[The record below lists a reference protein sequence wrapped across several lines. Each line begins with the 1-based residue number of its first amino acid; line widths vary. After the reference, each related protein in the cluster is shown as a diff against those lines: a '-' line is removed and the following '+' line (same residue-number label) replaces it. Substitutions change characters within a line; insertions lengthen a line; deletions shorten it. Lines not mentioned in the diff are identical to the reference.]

1 MGTLREK
8 SIDLIATLKEEN
20 VPDNR
25 GMRILLY
32 AHAARNDKQINLYE
46 EYLLVAEALTFDRQ
60 SYMQAAWNR
69 NVYIMHLLPLLNMK
83 MMALLFQ
90 DQTAA
95 KMWES
100 WGMEAYSI
108 NREIRPHYILDNYQS
123 FLYAEDNP
131 QLLEELLKVRDSRH
145 HPFSKG
151 PYHTEYFPYHL
162 CRYEELLL
170 RKKLFSQDEK
180 IVSSEIED
188 VLVEIYMI
196 QHE

>member
-1 MGTLREK
+1 M
-8 SIDLIATLKEEN
+8 
-20 VPDNR
+20 
-25 GMRILLY
+25 
-32 AHAARNDKQINLYE
+32 
-46 EYLLVAEALTFDRQ
+46 AEALTFDRQ

>member
-32 AHAARNDKQINLYE
+32 AQAARNDKQINLYE

-145 HPFSKG
+145 H
-151 PYHTEYFPYHL
+151 L

-188 VLVEIYMI
+188 ILVEIYMI

>member
-1 MGTLREK
+1 MG
-8 SIDLIATLKEEN
+8 ILKEKKFALIEALKKVQ
-20 VPDNR
+20 VPAVQCNQIRFFLRD
-25 GMRILLY
+25 
-32 AHAARNDKQINLYE
+32 AREAGELNLYE
-46 EYLLVAEALTFDRQ
+46 QYLLNAEALTFERQ
-60 SYMQAAWNR
+60 SYLLPAWGR
-69 NVYIMHLLPLLNMK
+69 KVGILDLLPLLNMK

-90 DQTAA
+90 EQTAA

-100 WGMEAYSI
+100 WGMEAYRI

-131 QLLEELLKVRDSRH
+131 RLLEELLKVRDSKR

-151 PYHTEYFPYHL
+151 PYHSEYFPHDL

-170 RKKLFSQDEK
+170 KKRTFSQDEK
-180 IVSSEIED
+180 IISSEVED
-188 VLVEIYMI
+188 ILVEIYMI

>member
-8 SIDLIATLKEEN
+8 SIDLKEEN

-32 AHAARNDKQINLYE
+32 AQAARNDKQINLYE

>member
-32 AHAARNDKQINLYE
+32 AQAARNDKQINLYE

-83 MMALLFQ
+83 MMALLF
-90 DQTAA
+90 
-95 KMWES
+95 
-100 WGMEAYSI
+100 
-108 NREIRPHYILDNYQS
+108 
-123 FLYAEDNP
+123 
-131 QLLEELLKVRDSRH
+131 
-145 HPFSKG
+145 
-151 PYHTEYFPYHL
+151 
-162 CRYEELLL
+162 
-170 RKKLFSQDEK
+170 
-180 IVSSEIED
+180 
-188 VLVEIYMI
+188 
-196 QHE
+196 